1 MQANIIETIT
11 IVIYLAAMAAIGLA
25 LARKIK
31 GSQDFLVAGRK
42 LPIWLVTA
50 TLFATWWG
58 GGTVLGGSGAA
69 FHDGFYGVIYDP
81 YGAGLTLILAGFFFM
96 KIVHD
101 AKVNTLAQFFSCRY
115 GEMGGKLV
123 GPVNG
128 AYLLS
133 LGSGAA
139 GGNRQDL

>member
-58 GGTVLGGSGAA
+58 GGTVLGGSEAA
-69 FHDGFYGVIYDP
+69 
-81 YGAGLTLILAGFFFM
+81 
-96 KIVHD
+96 
-101 AKVNTLAQFFSCRY
+101 
-115 GEMGGKLV
+115 
-123 GPVNG
+123 
-128 AYLLS
+128 LS
-133 LGSGAA
+133 
-139 GGNRQDL
+139 